1 MSTFI
6 NQKEEVLSVELTK
19 YGRKLLGTGF
29 FKPAYFE
36 FFDDILLYDTRFADA
51 NGSFTEETNTI
62 QNRILN
68 ETVNF
73 KALNLLAET
82 LENPLGTSDIF
93 NDYAPSW
100 NLIALNNKI
109 ERISSNSNY
118 YKNTFQTT
126 CSYEISLQ
134 DNNLANNTSFSSF
147 EIGDKTLQII
157 DDYLLIDLKEENV
170 SDDYKNFEIEVI
182 TYDELNGGVQGGLE
196 RRLQFI
202 EKETNIIDG
211 YIYEESE
218 LPDKFSN
225 FQISTNDVDFFLDVL
240 VDDEID
246 RDIIT
251 IKGKTIEEMLKGTYT
266 TTFEGTT
273 KKEDC

>member
-19 YGRKLLGTGF
+19 HGRKLLGTGY

-51 NGSFTEETNTI
+51 NGSFTEDTNAI
-62 QNRILN
+62 QTRILN
-68 ETVNF
+68 ETINL
-73 KALNLLAET
+73 KALNLLTET
-82 LENPLGTSDIF
+82 LENPLGSSDIF

-109 ERISSNSNY
+109 ERVSSNSSY
-118 YKNTFQTT
+118 YKNVFQTT
-126 CSYEISLQ
+126 CSYEISLI
-134 DNNLANNTSFSSF
+134 DNDLSNNSSFSSF
-147 EIGDKTLQII
+147 EIDDKTLRIV

-196 RRLQFI
+196 RRLQFV

-225 FQISTNDVDFFLDVL
+225 FKISTNDVEFFLDVL